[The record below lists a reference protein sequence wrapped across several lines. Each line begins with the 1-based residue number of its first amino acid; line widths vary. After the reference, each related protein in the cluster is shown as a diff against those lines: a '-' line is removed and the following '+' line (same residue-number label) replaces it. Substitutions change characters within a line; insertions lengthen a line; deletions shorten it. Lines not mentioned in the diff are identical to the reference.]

1 MSSTIHASSKGLK
14 DLPNASATIG
24 KHRTRNHTFVLR
36 YRAEGDIELERGV
49 EKARV

>member
-24 KHRTRNHTFVLR
+24 LR
-36 YRAEGDIELERGV
+36 
-49 EKARV
+49 

>member
-24 KHRTRNHTFVLR
+24 NNVSSTGEILPDSRVLVVR
-36 YRAEGDIELERGV
+36 D
-49 EKARV
+49 